1 MVVTMSDE
9 ISTEFDKEKGA
20 LNITIGNY
28 DDIIKDGTLTDE
40 FFIALFEGYE
50 EVEDSEKKKR
60 EGKLSIL
67 IRFRELINMKAKY
80 YELPVNGIH
89 IYPET
94 KIDYESE
101 YIRNVIIKSIG
112 SEAVNS
118 RTMGDRWELV
128 EDISIGLGL
137 LIDASAIINGLY
149 RYFRTGIW
157 QEGFAGVGYLA
168 VLGVVLTIL
177 YFIFRIKGEEPCK
190 KRNRYLTDI
199 LRTPITLHRKYGPQT
214 EITFSPDSERI
225 SPDANQP
232 P

>member
-1 MVVTMSDE
+1 VVIMSDD

-28 DDIIKDGTLTDE
+28 DDIINGGALTDE
-40 FFIALFEGYE
+40 FFNALFEGYE
-50 EVEDSEKKKR
+50 EVEDSEKKR
-60 EGKLSIL
+60 RQGELSLL
-67 IRFRELINMKAKY
+67 IRFRELINMKAKH

-89 IYPET
+89 IYPKT
-94 KIDYESE
+94 KTDFESE

-128 EDISIGLGL
+128 EDITIGLGL
-137 LIDASAIINGLY
+137 LIDASAISNGLY
-149 RYFRTGIW
+149 RYISTGIW

-177 YFIFRIKGEEPCK
+177 YFILRIKGEEPCK
-190 KRNRYLTDI
+190 KRNRYLTDM
-199 LRTPITLHRKYGPQT
+199 LSTPITLHRKYGSQA
-214 EITFSPDSERI
+214 EMTFSPDSERI
-225 SPDANQP
+225 SPDADQP